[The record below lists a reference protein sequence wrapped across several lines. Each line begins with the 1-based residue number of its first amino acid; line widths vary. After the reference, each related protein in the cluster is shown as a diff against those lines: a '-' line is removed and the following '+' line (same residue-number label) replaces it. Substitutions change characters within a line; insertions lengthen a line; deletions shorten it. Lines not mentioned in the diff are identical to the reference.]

1 MQSPAQ
7 SFVPLTHPTNL
18 QPTGAVGFTCTSGLP
33 PTVGGLAGAALWAW
47 AMAGINNAVNKMA
60 ALIIK
65 LHNITFGL
73 AYPSG
78 IAQLRK
84 RR

>member
-47 AMAGINNAVNKMA
+47 AMAGMNNAVNGCSHN
-60 ALIIK
+60 K
-65 LHNITFGL
+65 LHNITFRL
-73 AYPSG
+73 ANPSG
-78 IAQLRK
+78 IAQLHK